1 MNEKPLISV
10 IVPIYNVEEY
20 LNKCVGSI
28 VSQTY
33 NNLEIILVDD
43 GSLDGC
49 PQICDKW
56 SEQDERIKVI
66 HKENGGLSDA
76 RNAGMEIMKGEY
88 VSFVDGDDYIDE
100 RYIEVLYNNLV
111 KYNAEISQV
120 SFNTEE
126 LLSSNEIKINVLDAS
141 VSCKNFYIS
150 KIPQMMIS
158 SCAKLFKTDLIGNQ
172 RFPKG
177 RNFEDQFFTPRVVYY
192 AHNIVMSN
200 ERLYNYVNRQNSIT
214 RVPFNAQKMLDI
226 LWVMQENRRFFKE
239 NKVFDMAIILYFHR
253 KKLISKLN
261 IAAYIE
267 NLHNE
272 VPKEYRQRLII
283 SKIKYFIY
291 MPFRE
296 KKSAVYLLLVKLG
309 IIKKVN

>member
-309 IIKKVN
+309 IIKK

>member
-43 GSLDGC
+43 GSLDNC
-49 PQICDKW
+49 PKMCDEWHDK
-56 SEQDERIKVI
+56 DKRIVVI

-111 KYNAEISQV
+111 KYNADISQV

-192 AHNIVMSN
+192 ANNIVMSN

-261 IAAYIE
+261 IEAYIE
-267 NLHNE
+267 NFHNE

-309 IIKKVN
+309 IIKK